1 MSRFEAILITAL
13 RIGLQ
18 MADPRGWVS
27 ARLFVETAYNRIL
40 RRNGDPEGIHFYLH
54 ALKERKMNRLQVC
67 AAMVNSSEFSL
78 IFEFLSG
85 EKPLNMRLHEAR
97 CDLVRQLPP
106 AKDILDLGGANAES
120 VEGSL
125 LAMGY
130 PHLAETVTIV
140 DLPPAERFAK
150 LHYGEEREGEWIQT
164 ARGTKVRYLY
174 RHMAQIED
182 LPSESVDLVWM
193 GQSIE
198 HITREEAHQVIQQA
212 FRILRHGGYLCL
224 DTPNARVARIQVPDG
239 FIFPEHK
246 YEYTVQEL
254 SEELQ
259 RAGFI
264 IAKSLGIAPMPRT
277 LRTGQFDVIELYRN
291 AFVCDDPENSY
302 LFYLEGVKP

>member
-1 MSRFEAILITAL
+1 MGRFEAILITAL
-13 RIGLQ
+13 SIGFQ
-18 MADPRGWVS
+18 MADPRGWIS
-27 ARLFVETAYNRIL
+27 ARRFVETAYNRLL
-40 RRNGDPEGIHFYLH
+40 RRDGDPEGISFYLR
-54 ALKERKMNRLQVC
+54 ALEERRMSRLQVC
-67 AAMVNSSEFSL
+67 ASMINSPEFSL

-85 EKPLNMRLHEAR
+85 EKPLNVRLHEAR
-97 CDLVRQLPP
+97 CNLVRQLPP
-106 AKDILDLGGANAES
+106 AKDILDLGGANTENI
-120 VEGSL
+120 EGSL

-130 PHLAETVTIV
+130 PYPAETITIV

-150 LHYGEEREGEWIQT
+150 LNYEEVREGEWIQT

-182 LPSESVDLVWM
+182 LPTESVDLVWM

-198 HITREEAHQVIQQA
+198 HIAREEAHKVIQQS

-224 DTPNARVARIQVPDG
+224 DTPNARIARIQNPRG

-259 RAGFI
+259 QAGFTI
-264 IAKSLGIAPMPRT
+264 TKSLGIAPMPRT
-277 LRTGQFDVIELYRN
+277 LLTHQFDVVELYRN
-291 AFVCDDPENSY
+291 AFVCDDAESSY
-302 LFYLEGVKP
+302 LFYLEGLKP